1 MRSVMCFRKANNAF
15 QEKKLIS
22 TGKHVGGSIMVW
34 ACFSGSGPGQ
44 LALIEG
50 ILNFASNFLML
61 VKRSWVILFISC
73 SGEKTEKLY
82 F

>member
-1 MRSVMCFRKANNAF
+1 MCFPKANNAF
-15 QEKKLIS
+15 QEKKRIS

-44 LALIEG
+44 LALIDG
-50 ILNFASNFLML
+50 IRSFASKFLML
-61 VKRSWVILFISC
+61 VKGRWVILYISC
-73 SGEKTEKLY
+73 SGGKTEKLY